1 MGNKFKNNWKNLNAA
16 PGLHSCFA
24 GIIWLY
30 YLVVPTSLL
39 IIVFVPTQT
48 CVHRTLHVALSKLAA
63 TDPISGKENLRV

>member
-1 MGNKFKNNWKNLNAA
+1 MGKKFNDNWKNLNAA

-30 YLVVPTSLL
+30 YLLVYVL